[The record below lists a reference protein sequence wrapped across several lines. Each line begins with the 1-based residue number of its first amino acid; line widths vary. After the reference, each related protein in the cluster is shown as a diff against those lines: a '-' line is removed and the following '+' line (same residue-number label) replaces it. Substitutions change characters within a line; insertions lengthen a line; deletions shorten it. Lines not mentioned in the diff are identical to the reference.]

1 MSLSAATSSP
11 SLGHS
16 ACERPPP
23 RAPLVRAIAV
33 TLGGV
38 AVALAASRLPL
49 PFLDDDAFRAAV
61 GDPSQL
67 GLFSLGFAP
76 FLNASVIVEFVALT
90 VPRLRRLRHGQPA
103 GRAGLVRATWIL
115 AALMALLQGWG
126 IGAYLRSL
134 RDVRGG
140 LPFAD
145 VPMAGLALSLA
156 AACMLATLL
165 ATKMGEHGIGNGFT
179 VLIAGGALVDLYAT
193 ARVAGRIIGEV
204 PLVWIAVHLVLAF
217 VTLRLLIRLRTGSG
231 PRVPFPTTGV
241 VPLHQAVSLV
251 ALPATVAAWLPA
263 VRWLAEAA
271 RPGTTEYGV
280 ALAAVALV
288 LALVLARLF
297 CSPDRVSAGWERA
310 GLADSPTADDVRAA
324 LARANRRS
332 AAFVLGLAVLA
343 SLMNIVVASALAVVV
358 IVAVVLD
365 LADEA
370 RARKSGS
377 PSVPAWALHRVWA
390 VEPVLAALS
399 AAGIPAWTR
408 ARHFRALF
416 HFFAPYAPIELHVPV
431 ERAADAAAICERIAA
446 DPEA

>member
-11 SLGHS
+11 SLGLS
-16 ACERPPP
+16 ASERPPP

-33 TLGGV
+33 TLGGL
-38 AVALAASRLPL
+38 AVALAALRLPL

-61 GDPSQL
+61 GDASHL

-76 FLNASVIVEFVALT
+76 YLNASVIVEFVALA

-103 GRAGLVRATWIL
+103 GRAVLVQATWIL
-115 AALMALLQGWG
+115 AALLAVVQGWG
-126 IGAYLRSL
+126 IAAFLRSL

-145 VPMAGLALSLA
+145 IPVTGLALSLA

-179 VLIAGGALVDLYAT
+179 VLIAGGALVDLYA
-193 ARVAGRIIGEV
+193 AALVAGRIIDEV
-204 PLVWIAVHLVLAF
+204 PVVWIAVHLALAY
-217 VTLRLLIRLRTGSG
+217 VTLRLIIRLRNGAG
-231 PRVPFPTTGV
+231 PLVAFPTTGI
-241 VPLHQAVSLV
+241 VPLHQAVSLL
-251 ALPATVAAWLPA
+251 ALPAAVAAWLPA

-271 RPGTTEYGV
+271 RPGSTEYGV
-280 ALAAVALV
+280 ALAAVAFV

-297 CSPDRVSAGWERA
+297 CSPDRVAAGWERA
-310 GLADSPTADDVRAA
+310 GLADPPTADDVRSA

-343 SLMNIVVASALAVVV
+343 SLMHLVVASALAVV
-358 IVAVVLD
+358 IIAAVALD

-377 PSVPAWALHRVWA
+377 PCVPAWALHRVWA
-390 VEPVLAALS
+390 VEPVLASLS
-399 AAGIPAWTR
+399 VAGIPAWTR

-431 ERAADAAAICERIAA
+431 ERAAEAAAICERIAA